1 MSLAVPQTLVH
12 KWWSVN
18 EAHTSMHKSI
28 HPGKPDKANKRQ
40 LEPNDKEREQSD
52 LPILAT

>member
-40 LEPNDKEREQSD
+40 LEQNDKEREQSD
-52 LPILAT
+52 LPI